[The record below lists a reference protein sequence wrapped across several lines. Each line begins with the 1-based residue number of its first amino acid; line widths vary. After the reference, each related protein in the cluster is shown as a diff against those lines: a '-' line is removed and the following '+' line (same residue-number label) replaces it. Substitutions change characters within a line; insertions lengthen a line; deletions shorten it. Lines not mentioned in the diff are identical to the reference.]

1 MRALL
6 LRRNRSRVSSQPDK
20 AMTKSVIRFHR
31 MIDAFG
37 EFSNFAPYPI
47 SLRGKQWPTTSHFY
61 QAQKF
66 AGTNREE
73 EIRRARSPAEAA
85 RMARDPRY
93 PVRPDWSTVKDLAML
108 EAVRAKFRQHR
119 RLADRLLATND
130 ALIVE
135 HTAADAYWG
144 DGGDGS
150 GENRLG
156 RILMYVRAELREELR
171 RGLTPR

>member
-1 MRALL
+1 M
-6 LRRNRSRVSSQPDK
+6 SGK
-20 AMTKSVIRFHR
+20 VIRFHR
-31 MIDAFG
+31 IIDAFG

-47 SLRGKQWPTTSHFY
+47 ALKGKQWPTTEHFY

-93 PVRPDWSTVKDLAML
+93 VVRSDWNMTKDVVMLA
-108 EAVRAKFRQHR
+108 AVRAKFRQYR
-119 RLADRLLATND
+119 RLADKLLGTND

-135 HTAADAYWG
+135 HTAEDAYWG

-156 RILMYVRAELREELR
+156 RILMHVRAELRAEAE
-171 RGLTPR
+171 RGKQK

>member
-1 MRALL
+1 MA
-6 LRRNRSRVSSQPDK
+6 DK
-20 AMTKSVIRFHR
+20 VIRFHR
-31 MIDAFG
+31 IIDAFG

-47 SLRGKQWPTTSHFY
+47 ALKGKQWPTTGHFY
-61 QAQKF
+61 HAQKF

-93 PVRPDWSTVKDLAML
+93 VVRPDWSMVKDLVML
-108 EAVRAKFRQHR
+108 AAVRAKFRQHR
-119 RLADRLLATND
+119 RLAERLLATND
-130 ALIVE
+130 AMIIE
-135 HTAADAYWG
+135 HTAQDAYWG

-156 RILMYVRAELREELR
+156 RILMHVRAELRAEAERGR
-171 RGLTPR
+171 RD